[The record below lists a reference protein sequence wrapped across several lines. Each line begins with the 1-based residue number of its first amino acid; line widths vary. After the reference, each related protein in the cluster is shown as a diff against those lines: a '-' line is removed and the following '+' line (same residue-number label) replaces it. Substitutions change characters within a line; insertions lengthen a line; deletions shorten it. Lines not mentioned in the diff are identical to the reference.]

1 MMFVSSR
8 IESGPSIIEGVRLVR
23 ACLSWA
29 MTYIRQSE
37 LGRFASRLD
46 TAHAVIMAVP
56 QCGETDAQEITID
69 LLGEDKL

>member
-1 MMFVSSR
+1 MGRVYLSKVS
-8 IESGPSIIEGVRLVR
+8 GWCG

-29 MTYIRQSE
+29 TTYIRQSE